1 MAQLKE
7 ALNKYL
13 RDKDSR
19 KLLVNVAGNYLVK
32 GGAMLVSLLVMPAY
46 MRYFKSQAVLGM
58 WFTLV
63 QLLNW
68 IMLLDFGIGG
78 GLRNKIVEPLQQGN
92 KGRVTELTSAAY
104 FSVAGIVL
112 ILIVLQHFFVNALNW
127 YKILGLSQSDISE
140 NTLKSMVHILVIGV
154 CIRFFSV
161 LICHI
166 LYALQRA
173 VLPGF
178 INLVS
183 SALIMLYLVF
193 ARPSGNE
200 ADVIALAYVHSIA
213 NNVPSL
219 VATVWV
225 FATALKGMWPKFK
238 AFTWSATKEVLGTGG
253 ALFYLQIIIMV
264 LFNVKELY
272 ISWFVGAEAVV
283 EYQVYYKLIGMI
295 GGLFSLALN
304 PVWSAVTKALV
315 ERKKKWVQDLY
326 RKGTE
331 LIALFGIAQ
340 LVLIIIMPLVV
351 KIWLGENAIEVSRTA
366 GLLFCIYNLIYMWMM
381 LNYNFA
387 CGMGRTKIISIW
399 LTIAGASNLLLTMWG
414 CRIYKSW
421 ITVVVATAVAAIPCA
436 IFVQKDIFNVIKNM
450 DSEERGNKNVCI

>member
-7 ALNKYL
+7 TLNKYL
-13 RDKDSR
+13 KDNDSR
-19 KLLVNVAGNYLVK
+19 KLLANVAGNYLVK
-32 GGAMLVSLLVMPAY
+32 SGAMFVSLLVMPAY
-46 MRYFKSQAVLGM
+46 MRYFESQALLGM
-58 WFTLV
+58 WFTLI

-78 GLRNKIVEPLQQGN
+78 GLRNKIVEPLQ
-92 KGRVTELTSAAY
+92 KDDKERVTELVSASY

-112 ILIVLQHFFVNALNW
+112 ILIVLQLFFVNALNW

-140 NTLKSMVHILVIGV
+140 NTLRLLVHILVIGV

-173 VLPGF
+173 VLPAF
-178 INLVS
+178 INLIS
-183 SALIMLYLVF
+183 SVLIMLYLVL

-200 ADVIALAYVHSIA
+200 TDIIALAYVNSIA

-219 VATVWV
+219 VATVLV

-238 AFTWSATKEVLGTGG
+238 AFTWSATREVLGVGG

-304 PVWSAVTKALV
+304 PVWSAATKALV
-315 ERKKKWVQDLY
+315 EKKKKWIQKLY
-326 RKGTE
+326 LKGAG
-331 LIALFGIAQ
+331 LIALFGVAQ

-351 KIWLGENAIEVSRTA
+351 KIWLGANAIEVSRTA

-387 CGMGRTKIISIW
+387 CGMGRTKTISIW
-399 LTIAGASNLLLTMWG
+399 LTVAGVGNLLLTMWG

-421 ITVVVATAVAAIPCA
+421 ITVVMATAVAAIPCA
-436 IFVQKDIFNVIKNM
+436 IFVQKDIFNVIKSM
-450 DSEERGNKNVCI
+450 DSEERGYKNVCI